1 MKVYKKN
8 HSYISQRTD
17 VSNISI
23 PFSFFLF
30 FSGIQQEADISSMFG
45 ANRRIVGEELARRN
59 EEYHN
64 DEEIQKIAKQFETE
78 KVRLKS
84 CSQAPYFSSP
94 NS

>member
-1 MKVYKKN
+1 
-8 HSYISQRTD
+8 
-17 VSNISI
+17 
-23 PFSFFLF
+23 
-30 FSGIQQEADISSMFG
+30 MFG

-94 NS
+94 NSWNQRAVLYLYQNLPINSKQEFTHKPYLPKEYMAIYM